1 MDYLSLLGISVGLA
15 MDAFA
20 VSITNGT
27 AYRGCRVRQALK
39 IACAFGLFQ
48 ALMPTIGWLA
58 GTAFSQVISS
68 VDHWVAFIL
77 LGIIGGHM
85 VYEALKSKGEEK
97 AQEAPSGAFL
107 SNKTLLAL
115 AVATS
120 IDALATG
127 LILPSAVGAD
137 TPLLMLV
144 SVLTIGIITLLI
156 SFAGVYIG
164 KKFGSI
170 FSNKAEILGGLV
182 LILIGIKIL
191 VDHLF
196 FS

>member
-1 MDYLSLLGISVGLA
+1 MDYLSLVGISVGLA

-27 AYRGCRVRQALK
+27 AYRNCRMVQAFK

-58 GTAFSQVISS
+58 GTAFSSVISN
-68 VDHWVAFIL
+68 VDHWVAFVL
-77 LGIIGGHM
+77 LGVIGGHM
-85 VYEALKSKGEEK
+85 IYEAVKEKKEEVE
-97 AQEAPSGAFL
+97 QPSSSEFL
-107 SNKTLLAL
+107 NNKTLLAL

-127 LILPSAVGAD
+127 LILPSAVGAS
-137 TPLLMLV
+137 TPVLMII
-144 SVLTIGIITLLI
+144 SVLTIGIITMVI
-156 SFAGVYIG
+156 SFIGVLIG
-164 KKFGSI
+164 KKFGAI
-170 FSNKAEILGGLV
+170 FSNKAEILGGVV

-196 FS
+196 LS

>member
-1 MDYLSLLGISVGLA
+1 MDYLSLIGISVGLA

-27 AYRGCRVRQALK
+27 AYRHCRVSQALK

-48 ALMPTIGWLA
+48 AAMPTIGWLA
-58 GTAFSQVISS
+58 GSAFSSVISS

-85 VYEALKSKGEEK
+85 IYEAVKGKEESPG
-97 AQEAPSGAFL
+97 QGTPSGFL
-107 SNKTLLAL
+107 NNKTLLAL

-127 LILPSAVGAD
+127 LILPSAVGAS
-137 TPLLMLV
+137 TPVLMLF
-144 SVLTIGIITLLI
+144 SVLTIGVITLII
-156 SFAGVYIG
+156 SFAGVFIG

-170 FSNKAEILGGLV
+170 FSNKAEILGGVV

-196 FS
+196 LS

>member
-1 MDYLSLLGISVGLA
+1 MDYLSLIGISVGLA

-27 AYRGCRVRQALK
+27 AYRRCRVTQALK

-58 GTAFSQVISS
+58 GTAFSSVISN

-85 VYEALKSKGEEK
+85 IYEAVKGKEE
-97 AQEAPSGAFL
+97 EIDRSSCSDFL

-127 LILPSAVGAD
+127 LILPSAVGAS
-137 TPLLMLV
+137 TPVLMV
-144 SVLTIGIITLLI
+144 ISVLTIGVITLII
-156 SFAGVYIG
+156 SFAGVFIG

-170 FSNKAEILGGLV
+170 FSNKAEILGGIV

-196 FS
+196 LS

>member
-1 MDYLSLLGISVGLA
+1 MDYLSLIGISIGLA

-27 AYRGCRVRQALK
+27 AYRNCKRSQTVK
-39 IACAFGLFQ
+39 IACAFGFFQ

-58 GTAFSQVISS
+58 GTAFAQVISD

-77 LGIIGGHM
+77 LGFIGGHM
-85 VYEALKSKGEEK
+85 VFEAVRSKKNESPEEMPC
-97 AQEAPSGAFL
+97 EFL
-107 SNKTLLAL
+107 TNKTLLAL

-127 LILPSAVGAD
+127 LILPSAVGAS
-137 TPLLMLV
+137 TPVLMV
-144 SVLTIGIITLLI
+144 ISVLTIGLITFVI
-156 SFAGVYIG
+156 SLSGVFIG
-164 KKFGSI
+164 KKFGAVL
-170 FSNKAEILGGLV
+170 SNKAEILGGVV

-191 VDHLF
+191 VDHIF